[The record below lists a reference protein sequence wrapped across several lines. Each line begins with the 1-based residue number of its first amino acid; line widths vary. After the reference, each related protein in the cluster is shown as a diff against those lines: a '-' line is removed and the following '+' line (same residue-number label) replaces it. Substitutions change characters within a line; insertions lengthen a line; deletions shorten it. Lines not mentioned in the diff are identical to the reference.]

1 MKSCLLST
9 GLLSTKNPSH
19 KDIVKEKFLKKK
31 RNRKYVSRTTINN
44 DSYLAEISVQ
54 CQYTINERFQ
64 KKLSS
69 LSNCLCNQTRSL
81 IMGFGNTPLRKHQ
94 AWLS

>member
-31 RNRKYVSRTTINN
+31 ETENMS
-44 DSYLAEISVQ
+44 AGQ
-54 CQYTINERFQ
+54 Q
-64 KKLSS
+64 
-69 LSNCLCNQTRSL
+69 
-81 IMGFGNTPLRKHQ
+81 
-94 AWLS
+94 